1 MYVLWISMIWK
12 PLQSPAE
19 PPMRTACLR
28 RRAGSYRF
36 IVVHCWPLKWKRMKS
51 DIAYYSS
58 IQKQCLQSTF
68 ESLNHLEPLFKKKNE
83 TCLKLFEYVRDRII
97 SNQSGHNEL
106 SLLGRLWYQCCQPS
120 NTFTTVHSCIDY
132 AEHCWAIIRCNK
144 AGWPFMI
151 TFLYVPANHA

>member
-68 ESLNHLEPLFKKKNE
+68 ESLNHLEPLFKKKMKHVWN
-83 TCLKLFEYVRDRII
+83 CLNMLEIESYRI
-97 SNQSGHNEL
+97 NQD
-106 SLLGRLWYQCCQPS
+106 
-120 NTFTTVHSCIDY
+120 TTNY
-132 AEHCWAIIRCNK
+132 LCWAVYDINVVNLQIPSLRCIPVLTMLSI
-144 AGWPFMI
+144 AELWSHLCSQ
-151 TFLYVPANHA
+151 FLLRDAAMEH